1 MLKTKLN
8 DPRKFT
14 ANYPQS
20 NILINQALQ
29 VIAGQIS
36 EQDLITSLDKLL
48 LKEQDALIN
57 VAINLSP
64 SVEVSQLIWH
74 CLDNVINQ
82 PFEIEYQDTLTHI
95 FAIPLVLVAGSKTKA
110 KLKAGL
116 NVEKL
121 NDFFIDKEIFTMPDN
136 SFISGK
142 LIDPQAVSNIKPSQL
157 YRWVKILRNANGWLP
172 LDINGSAIEVHN
184 EGVFLRFL
192 IGVIINKVGESV
204 AQINQA
210 KFREYGVQLMQF
222 CVEELK
228 TEGVTLFPIPF
239 QPVSLLNAFTF
250 GDIQRKEVAI
260 QVALSNIVRK
270 IRESNLTPLAVLST
284 VAESINI
291 HIKTKEMSTFE
302 ETSVWHLT
310 KIDDFDTILSQL
322 VGLLDEMRVEI
333 TYV

>member
-1 MLKTKLN
+1 MTKTTLK

-36 EQDLITSLDKLL
+36 EQDLITSLDKSL

-74 CLDNVINQ
+74 CLDQVINQ
-82 PFEIEYQDTLTHI
+82 PLESEHQDTLAHM
-95 FAIPLVLVAGSKTKA
+95 FAIPVVLVAGGKTKL
-110 KLKAGL
+110 KLKDSL

-121 NDFFIDKEIFTMPDN
+121 NQFFIDSEIFTMPDN

-142 LIDPQAVSNIKPSQL
+142 LLDPQAISSIKPSQI
-157 YRWVKILRNANGWLP
+157 YCWAKVLRNANGWLP
-172 LDINGSAIEVHN
+172 LDLKGSAIEVQG

-192 IGVIINKVGESV
+192 VGVIINKVGEST

-210 KFREYGVQLMQF
+210 KFREYGMQLMQF

-228 TEGVTLFPIPF
+228 TKGITLFPIPF

-270 IRESNLTPLAVLST
+270 IRESQLTPLAELST
-284 VAESINI
+284 IDESIKI
-291 HIKTKEMSTFE
+291 HLKTKETSTFE
-302 ETSVWHLT
+302 ETSVWSLT
-310 KIDDFDTILSQL
+310 KIDDFAAILSQL
-322 VGLLDEMRVEI
+322 VGLLDEMHVEI